1 MHWRLQHRLALPF
14 AAVAVAATFGAAL
27 YSVTQVRW
35 WVDEHRRQDAVKAA
49 GLLQRSDFATN
60 PALVRLISDLIDV
73 DVVTFTPGGE
83 VVVSTMEPSLPA
95 DVAAITSAPAASR
108 PSECGPSCFVEYT
121 HVVGVPDLSVAV
133 FAGRNDDDPLLRA
146 LVNAIWIAGIAGVV
160 LLVGIS
166 QALARVVSAP
176 IQRLVDFA
184 GVAAPEDTRRATEGS
199 DEVGRLGAAFN
210 AMLDRLD
217 EKRQE
222 LMRTEKL
229 AVAGLMA
236 ARVAHDVRN
245 PLSSIKMQCQ
255 VLRAQAAPAS
265 EDAEVLAGILRDV
278 DRLDAVVT
286 DLVMSAKPQAAA
298 LVPVELSAMIAA
310 AVDSVRSHLTHRQ
323 IGVTVECAADMRVL
337 ADAGRLPRALINILT
352 NAAEATRPGGAI
364 RVTLRREGAMG
375 VIEIADDGVG
385 IDPAVIDRVFDP
397 FVTGK
402 PDGIGLGLLNARNIV
417 ESHGGRISLAPGVPR
432 GTVVTVWLP
441 DTRSSPPP

>member
-1 MHWRLQHRLALPF
+1 MRLRLHHRLALPF
-14 AAVAVAATFGAAL
+14 VAVAVVAAFGAAL

-35 WVDEHRRQDAVKAA
+35 WVDEQRRQDAAEAA
-49 GLLQRSDFATN
+49 ALLQRSDFATN
-60 PALVRLISDLIDV
+60 PALVRLISDLIAV

-83 VVVSTMEPSLPA
+83 VVVSTMEPPLPA
-95 DVAAITSAPAASR
+95 DVAAVVTAPPASR
-108 PSECGPSCFVEYT
+108 PSECGASCFVAYA
-121 HVVGVPDLSVAV
+121 HVMGVPDLSVAV
-133 FAGRNDDDPLLRA
+133 FAGRSDDDPLLRA
-146 LVNAIWIAGIAGVV
+146 LVNAIWIAGITGVV

-184 GVAAPEDTRRATEGS
+184 GVAAPEDTRRAEEGS

-217 EKRQE
+217 EKRSE

-255 VLRAQAAPAS
+255 VLRAQATPAS
-265 EDAEVLAGILRDV
+265 EDAEVLAGILRDI

-298 LVPVELSAMIAA
+298 LAPVQLSAMIAA

-323 IGVTVECAADMRVL
+323 IGVTVESSADVQVL
-337 ADAGRLPRALINILT
+337 ADAARLPRALVNILT

-364 RVTLRREGAMG
+364 RVALRTDGAMG

-385 IDPAVIDRVFDP
+385 IDPALIDRVFDP

-402 PDGIGLGLLNARNIV
+402 PDGIGLGLLNARDIV
-417 ESHGGRISLAPGVPR
+417 ESHGGQVALAPGAPR
-432 GTVVTVWLP
+432 GTVVTIRLP
-441 DTRSSPPP
+441 VAT

>member
-1 MHWRLQHRLALPF
+1 VRLRLHHRLALPF
-14 AAVAVAATFGAAL
+14 VAVAVVAAFGAAL

-35 WVDEHRRQDAVKAA
+35 WVDAHQRQDADKAA
-49 GLLQRSDFATN
+49 ALLQRADFATN

-73 DVVTFTPGGE
+73 DVVTFTSRGE
-83 VVVSTMEPSLPA
+83 VLVSTMEPALPA
-95 DVAAITSAPAASR
+95 DVAAVVTAPAASR
-108 PSECGPSCFVEYT
+108 PSECGPSCFVAYA

-146 LVNAIWIAGIAGVV
+146 LVNAIWIAGVTGVV

-184 GVAAPEDTRRATEGS
+184 GVAAPEDTRRAKEGS

-217 EKRQE
+217 EKRRE

-265 EDAEVLAGILRDV
+265 EDADVLAGILRDV

-286 DLVMSAKPQAAA
+286 DLVMSAKPQAAVLA
-298 LVPVELSAMIAA
+298 PVQLSAMIAA
-310 AVDSVRSHLTHRQ
+310 AVDSVRSQLTHRQ
-323 IGVTVECAADMRVL
+323 IGLAVESSTDAHVL
-337 ADAGRLPRALINILT
+337 ADAARLPRALVNILT

-364 RVTLRREGAMG
+364 CVTSRTEGDMS
-375 VIEIADDGVG
+375 VIEISDDGVG
-385 IDPAVIDRVFDP
+385 IDPALVERVFDP
-397 FVTGK
+397 FVTGR
-402 PDGIGLGLLNARNIV
+402 PDGIGLGLLNARDII
-417 ESHGGRISLAPGVPR
+417 ESHGGRITLARGARR
-432 GTVVTVWLP
+432 GTVVTIWLP
-441 DTRSSPPP
+441 RAD

>member
-1 MHWRLQHRLALPF
+1 MRWRLQHRLALPF
-14 AAVAVAATFGAAL
+14 AAVAVTATFGAAL

-49 GLLQRSDFATN
+49 ALLQRSDFATN

-83 VVVSTMEPSLPA
+83 VLVSTIEPRLPDDVGAVIAAPA
-95 DVAAITSAPAASR
+95 DSR
-108 PSECGPSCFVEYT
+108 PSECGPSCFVEYAR
-121 HVVGVPDLSVAV
+121 VVGVPDLSVAV

-176 IQRLVDFA
+176 IQRLADFA
-184 GVAAPEDTRRATEGS
+184 GVAAPEDTRRAAEGS

-217 EKRQE
+217 EKRRE

-310 AVDSVRSHLTHRQ
+310 AVDSVRSYLTHRQ
-323 IGVTVECAADMRVL
+323 IGLTVESTGEVQVL
-337 ADAGRLPRALINILT
+337 ADAGRLPRALVNILT

-364 RVTLRREGAMG
+364 RVATRTEGGMA
-375 VIEIADDGVG
+375 VIDIADDGAG
-385 IDPAVIDRVFDP
+385 IDPALLQHVFDP
-397 FVTGK
+397 FVTGR
-402 PDGIGLGLLNARNIV
+402 PDGIGLGLLNARDIV
-417 ESHGGRISLAPGVPR
+417 ESHHGTIALAPGAQR
-432 GTVVTVWLP
+432 GTVVTIRIP
-441 DTRSSPPP
+441 RAD